1 VRPWRRRWAPRGV
14 QRVCCLFHHPLAA
27 DLVDGGLGEGAGDDL
42 PGPVALPWLGMRWC
56 GVGSSTPGP
65 SPTPR
70 TPRGARGRRLRRQ
83 VGDESSDG
91 KGALDHRLRTADLV
105 RGTASAQLAQ
115 LASQRA
121 ISSKLRSTTAAVITN
136 GYTSAAGTSGDN
148 PFSALPQ

>member
-1 VRPWRRRWAPRGV
+1 MVDSARELEITSPARWRSRSWG
-14 QRVCCLFHHPLAA
+14 C
-27 DLVDGGLGEGAGDDL
+27 GG
-42 PGPVALPWLGMRWC
+42 
-56 GVGSSTPGP
+56 GVGSSTSGP